1 MKLKILLTAIAI
13 LIAACGAK
21 TPGDQPTIE
30 VWKSPTCNCCS
41 KWIEYLRKEGFKVV
55 AHNETAM
62 NPLKAKL
69 GVPQPLA
76 FCHTGVVDGYVI
88 EGHVPAADIHKLL
101 ADKPAARG
109 LAVPGMP
116 IGSPG
121 MEQGDRRDAYET
133 VLFTAEGT
141 TQTFAEHGDRKP
153 AASEQP

>member
-1 MKLKILLTAIAI
+1 MNFRILLTAVVV
-13 LIAACGAK
+13 LLAACGSSP
-21 TPGDQPTIE
+21 PGNQPTVE

-69 GVPQPLA
+69 GVPPSLA
-76 FCHTGVVDGYVI
+76 SCHTGVVNGYVI
-88 EGHVPAADIHKLL
+88 EGHVPAQDIRKLL

-121 MEQGDRRDAYET
+121 MEQGERRDAYET
-133 VLFTAEGT
+133 VLIGSDGSATM
-141 TQTFAEHGDRKP
+141 FAEHGDRKP
-153 AASEQP
+153 AASAQP